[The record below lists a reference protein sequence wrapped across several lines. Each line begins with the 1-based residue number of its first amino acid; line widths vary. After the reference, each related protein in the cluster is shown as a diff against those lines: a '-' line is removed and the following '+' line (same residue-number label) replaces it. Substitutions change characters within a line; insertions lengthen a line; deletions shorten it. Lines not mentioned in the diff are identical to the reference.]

1 MTTAQIR
8 AIIEPRKYRRQF
20 DRGVKL
26 YVVEMLNMLDIMY
39 PDAEFEEA
47 LDIQNA
53 IIRIGGARHI
63 ASDRIIYER
72 LLPRAE
78 ADRAKRKGE
87 APPPWYSAMRL
98 QKEACEQAELMVME
112 AALFLERL
120 ARRGAKVAM
129 KDGRGISN
137 KFIARVRQEGY
148 LIANENEYEYRG
160 GMVIARYK
168 VAGKKS
174 VEPRVIAV
182 DCPTWLRTAGFIK
195 VWPPKEIESGVHRI
209 E

>member
-120 ARRGAKVAM
+120 ARSGAKVAM

-137 KFIARVRQEGY
+137 EFIARVRQGGH
-148 LIANENEYEYRG
+148 LIANKNEYEYRD
-160 GMVIARYK
+160 GMVIAWYK
-168 VAGKKS
+168 VAGKKKRR
-174 VEPRVIAV
+174 P
-182 DCPTWLRTAGFIK
+182 
-195 VWPPKEIESGVHRI
+195 
-209 E
+209 